1 MMVYPNFMAL
11 IRGFSGCNKNAI
23 YVRYDEAQW
32 RRGCAAYRQVRMIVV
47 CGNDIPLEM
56 TVMAVAGA

>member
-1 MMVYPNFMAL
+1 MAL

-56 TVMAVAGA
+56 AVMAVAGA